1 MSPDRESCE
10 LLREIVRP
18 ETQVSADRIARI
30 LPTIQNWDAL
40 LTLARSHGILPL
52 LYLRVVN
59 QQADIPRSSFER
71 IQSDYNRNVLHS
83 LTNAAELISVLKDLS
98 EKSIPAMPFKGVVLS
113 ATAYR
118 DLAARPA
125 GDLDVLIFYRD
136 LIPAAAALLN
146 RGYELETSTREDGSP
161 AIENYYEY
169 HFERQSDGMVLE
181 LRWRLEL
188 TQPRFRRNL
197 GMDWVWPAK
206 RSALLAGPE
215 VPEMEPEIA
224 LLVLCMHG
232 SKHVWSRLIWICDV
246 ARLLETHPGM
256 NWKRVRSE
264 AKARGLSRALALGVL
279 LAHRVGEA
287 VIPEAVLR
295 VFESDSTARSL
306 AHHIADNLF
315 ERPGSTPESRL
326 PYHVQLLGFSDRM
339 KMLFSI
345 DFLRP
350 NARDRAVIGLPK
362 ALEPLYFFIRPFRI
376 LWDKT
381 AR

>member
-1 MSPDRESCE
+1 
-10 LLREIVRP
+10 
-18 ETQVSADRIARI
+18 
-30 LPTIQNWDAL
+30 
-40 LTLARSHGILPL
+40 
-52 LYLRVVN
+52 
-59 QQADIPRSSFER
+59 
-71 IQSDYNRNVLHS
+71 
-83 LTNAAELISVLKDLS
+83 
-98 EKSIPAMPFKGVVLS
+98 
-113 ATAYR
+113 
-118 DLAARPA
+118 
-125 GDLDVLIFYRD
+125 
-136 LIPAAAALLN
+136 
-146 RGYELETSTREDGSP
+146 
-161 AIENYYEY
+161 
-169 HFERQSDGMVLE
+169 
-181 LRWRLEL
+181 
-188 TQPRFRRNL
+188 
-197 GMDWVWPAK
+197 
-206 RSALLAGPE
+206 
-215 VPEMEPEIA
+215 
-224 LLVLCMHG
+224 
-232 SKHVWSRLIWICDV
+232 
-246 ARLLETHPGM
+246 M

-326 PYHVQLLGFSDRM
+326 PYHVQLLGFNDRM

-350 NARDRAVIGLPK
+350 NARDRAVVGLPK